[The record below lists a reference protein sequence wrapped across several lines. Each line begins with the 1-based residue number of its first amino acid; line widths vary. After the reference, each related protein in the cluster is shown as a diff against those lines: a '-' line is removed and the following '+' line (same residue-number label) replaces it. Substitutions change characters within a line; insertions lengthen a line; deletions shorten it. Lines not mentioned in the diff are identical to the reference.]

1 MKVCIHLNILNLG
14 PHSNVNLA
22 MNCQRRQRTLHRWG
36 TTENGVYISHRLSTC
51 GFWRTFTNKYACMRA
66 SQFIIENIDSDAV
79 NELDTYIMNNEAL
92 YRRRFMPII
101 SNIRRK
107 LAKNVYDHE
116 KAQKLWMY
124 LVDDAAKEYVKE
136 FGSTQDDVSNMFP
149 KETRQQVARVKSD
162 RELENIKAGEYDAPK
177 GTVS

>member
-1 MKVCIHLNILNLG
+1 
-14 PHSNVNLA
+14 
-22 MNCQRRQRTLHRWG
+22 
-36 TTENGVYISHRLSTC
+36 
-51 GFWRTFTNKYACMRA
+51 MRA
-66 SQFIIENIDSDAV
+66 SQFIKENIDSDAV
-79 NELDTYIMNNEAL
+79 NELDTFIMNNEEL

-101 SNIRRK
+101 SNIKRK

-136 FGSTQDDVSNMFP
+136 YGSTQDDVRDMFP
-149 KETRQQVARVKSD
+149 KETRMQVARVISD

>member
-1 MKVCIHLNILNLG
+1 
-14 PHSNVNLA
+14 
-22 MNCQRRQRTLHRWG
+22 
-36 TTENGVYISHRLSTC
+36 
-51 GFWRTFTNKYACMRA
+51 MRA
-66 SQFIIENIDSDAV
+66 SQFIKEGVDSDAV
-79 NELDTYIMNNEAL
+79 NELDTYIMNNEDL

-116 KAQKLWMY
+116 KAQTLWMY

-136 FGSTQDDVSNMFP
+136 FGSTQDDIATMFP
-149 KETRQQVARVKSD
+149 KETRQQVARVISD
-162 RELENIKAGEYDAPK
+162 RELENIKQGEYDAPK

>member
-1 MKVCIHLNILNLG
+1 
-14 PHSNVNLA
+14 
-22 MNCQRRQRTLHRWG
+22 
-36 TTENGVYISHRLSTC
+36 
-51 GFWRTFTNKYACMRA
+51 MRA
-66 SQFIIENIDSDAV
+66 SQFIKENIDSDAV
-79 NELDTYIMNNEAL
+79 NELDTYIKNNEDL

-116 KAQKLWMY
+116 KAQTLWMY

-136 FGSTQDDVSNMFP
+136 FGSTQDDIATMFP
-149 KETRQQVARVKSD
+149 KETRQQVARVISD
-162 RELENIKAGEYDAPK
+162 RELENIKQGEYDAPK

>member
-1 MKVCIHLNILNLG
+1 
-14 PHSNVNLA
+14 
-22 MNCQRRQRTLHRWG
+22 
-36 TTENGVYISHRLSTC
+36 
-51 GFWRTFTNKYACMRA
+51 MRA
-66 SQFIIENIDSDAV
+66 SQFISENIDSDAV
-79 NELDTYIMNNEAL
+79 NELDTYIMNNEEL

-136 FGSTQDDVSNMFP
+136 SGSTQDDVGNMFP
-149 KETRQQVARVKSD
+149 KETREQVARVISD
-162 RELENIKAGEYDAPK
+162 RELENIKQGEYDAPK

>member
-1 MKVCIHLNILNLG
+1 
-14 PHSNVNLA
+14 
-22 MNCQRRQRTLHRWG
+22 
-36 TTENGVYISHRLSTC
+36 
-51 GFWRTFTNKYACMRA
+51 MRA
-66 SQFIIENIDSDAV
+66 SQFIKEGIDSDAV
-79 NELDTYIMNNEAL
+79 NELDTYIMNNEDL

-136 FGSTQDDVSNMFP
+136 FGSTQDDVATMFP
-149 KETRQQVARVKSD
+149 KETRMQVARVISD
-162 RELENIKAGEYDAPK
+162 RE
-177 GTVS
+177 